1 MKMMKKTYRQKAA
14 ALAGCIFALSLATF
28 AQDKPTAD
36 AGAELVS
43 SYIWRGQDLGN
54 ISLQP
59 TLSIGYKGF
68 SLSGWGSAGLDKDD
82 TKEFDLTLGYA
93 AGGFHLALTDYW
105 FDNGP
110 GYFHYYARNTAHVF
124 EANLGYDFG
133 FLSVNWFT
141 NFAGNDG
148 MNRKGNRAYSSYL
161 SLAAPFRLGGLDWT
175 AEIGAVPWA
184 TSFYNATADDPAGAG
199 GFEVANVSIGASKDI
214 RITEHY
220 SLPLFTRLTWNPA
233 TEGAYFVFGLRL
245 F

>member
-14 ALAGCIFALSLATF
+14 ALTSCIFAISLATF

-59 TLSIGYKGF
+59 TLSIGWRGF
-68 SLSGWGSAGLDKDD
+68 ALTAWGSAGLDKDD

-110 GYFHYYARNTAHVF
+110 GYFHYGSRNTAHVF

-148 MNRKGNRAYSSYL
+148 VNREGNRAYSSYL

-175 AEIGAVPWA
+175 AEMGAVPWA
-184 TSFYNATADDPAGAG
+184 TGFYNATADDPAGAG
-199 GFEVANVSIGASKDI
+199 GFEVANVGIGASKDI

-220 SLPLFTRLTWNPA
+220 SLPLFAKLTWNPA

>member
-1 MKMMKKTYRQKAA
+1 MKKTYRQKAA
-14 ALAGCIFALSLATF
+14 ALTSCIFAISLATF

-59 TLSIGYKGF
+59 TLSIGWRGF
-68 SLSGWGSAGLDKDD
+68 ALTAWGSAGLDKDD

-110 GYFHYYARNTAHVF
+110 GYFHYGSRNTAHVF

-148 MNRKGNRAYSSYL
+148 VNREGNRAYSSYL

-175 AEIGAVPWA
+175 AEMGAVPWA
-184 TSFYNATADDPAGAG
+184 TGFYNATADDPAGAG
-199 GFEVANVSIGASKDI
+199 GFEVANVGIGASKDI

-220 SLPLFTRLTWNPA
+220 SLPLFAKLTWNPA